1 MFVYNFSLNT
11 NKLGK
16 IILTTISLFVLI
28 ILIVS
33 IYKIFFSEKFKV
45 NDTLNSNNV
54 TEITTSNYTN
64 ILKSV
69 HENIDEYIGKKINFT
84 GYVYRVSDLNKNEF
98 VLARDMVINSNY
110 QTVVVGFL
118 CNYDDAPSFTD
129 GTWVSVTGEIIKGY
143 YHGDM
148 PVIDINDIKL
158 TNKPNDEYV
167 YPPDDFYIP
176 TSSIY

>member
-1 MFVYNFSLNT
+1 MFIYNLSLNR
-11 NKLGK
+11 NRLGK
-16 IILTTISLFVLI
+16 IILVSITLLILI
-28 ILIVS
+28 ILVIS
-33 IYKIFFSEKFKV
+33 IYRIFFINKFNV
-45 NDTLNSNNV
+45 NDSIKSSNI

-69 HENIDEYIGKKINFT
+69 HDNLDSYIGKKINFT
-84 GYVYRVSDLNKNEF
+84 GYIYRVSDLNNNEF
-98 VLARDMVINSNY
+98 VLARDMLINSNL

-118 CNYDDAPSFTD
+118 CNYEDAPNFTD

-143 YHGDM
+143 YHGEI

-176 TSSIY
+176 TSSMF